1 MIARMRTAGR
11 VPAALQRIDRPQAI
25 VLAAVLAV
33 AAAVGWIGTPLVLS
47 VAVACQLAIGG
58 LGAVALIG
66 PARPG
71 GGLGRYT
78 TLALAGVA
86 ATLVGRLIPG
96 GVALL
101 FVPLLA
107 VLLWSIVWLE
117 LRGVLEASERWMLDL
132 GLSAVLFATAAGIGG
147 LFASDVWPPPFL
159 LVALVAFLLGFR
171 LAEARGRFGVNGI
184 GQALLHALAV
194 AQAAAATLLLHLPGL
209 VGQAVVAVIFYA
221 WSGAADALD
230 GGSSARAVVLEFGS
244 LALLGLI
251 VALLMRQP

>member
-1 MIARMRTAGR
+1 MRTAGR

-25 VLAAVLAV
+25 VLASALAV
-33 AAAVGWIGTPLVLS
+33 VAAVGWIGTPLVLS
-47 VAVACQLAIGG
+47 VAVACQLAVGG

-71 GGLGRYT
+71 AGLGRYT
-78 TLALAGVA
+78 TLAMAGVA
-86 ATLVGRLIPG
+86 ATLAGRLIPG

-107 VLLWSIVWLE
+107 VLLWSVLWLE
-117 LRGVLEASERWMLDL
+117 LRATLEPSERWMLDL
-132 GLSAVLFATAAGIGG
+132 ALSAVLFATAAGIGG
-147 LFASDVWPPPFL
+147 LFAADTWPPPFL
-159 LVALVAFLLGFR
+159 IVALVAALLGFR
-171 LAEARGRFGVNGI
+171 LAEARSRFGAQAV

-230 GGSSARAVVLEFGS
+230 GGSSVRSVAVEFGS